1 MTASHRFARF
11 TRFSR
16 FSRIAGTALAA
27 GALGLAAVA
36 AVATAGTAGA
46 IRSANDA
53 FLTDLG
59 SEGLPY
65 DNAKTAIS
73 DAHQVCE
80 SLDAGADPVH
90 LGTEIL
96 DHADLTTRQAAVFV
110 VSAVDNYCP
119 EYGPLFE

>member
-1 MTASHRFARF
+1 MTAARHFARV

-16 FSRIAGTALAA
+16 FACAVLAA
-27 GALGLAAVA
+27 GALGLA

-46 IRSANDA
+46 IRSSNDA
-53 FLTDLG
+53 FLTDLA
-59 SEGLPY
+59 SEGISY

-73 DAHQVCE
+73 DAHRVCE

-96 DHADLTTRQAAVFV
+96 EHTDLTTRQAAVFV

-119 EYGPLFE
+119 EYRPLFE